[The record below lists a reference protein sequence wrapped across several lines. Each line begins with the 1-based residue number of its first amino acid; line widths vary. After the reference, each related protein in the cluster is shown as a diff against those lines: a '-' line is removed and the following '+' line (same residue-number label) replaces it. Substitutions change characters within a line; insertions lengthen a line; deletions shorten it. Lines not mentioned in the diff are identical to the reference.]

1 MFVNAVAT
9 KRSRDISTDSI
20 YIKLLS
26 PDSARLLR
34 IIRDVSV
41 HVGGGT
47 RAHTAKIRSIGCHE
61 DRFHRL
67 FGFGRSELEP
77 LIKAGNRSARS
88 HE

>member
-47 RAHTAKIRSIGCHE
+47 RAHRPRY
-61 DRFHRL
+61 DL
-67 FGFGRSELEP
+67 
-77 LIKAGNRSARS
+77 
-88 HE
+88 